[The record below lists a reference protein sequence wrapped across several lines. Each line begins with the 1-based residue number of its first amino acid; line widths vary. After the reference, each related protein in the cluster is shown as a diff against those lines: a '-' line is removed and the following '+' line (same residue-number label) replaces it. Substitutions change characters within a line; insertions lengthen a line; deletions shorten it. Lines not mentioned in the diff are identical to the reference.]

1 MKQISILG
9 ATGSIGQNT
18 LDLIASAKDEFEVV
32 ALTGSQNIK
41 LLAQSAIDFNAKIV
55 AISDESKFNELKD
68 ILSGRN
74 IKVFGGKNGILEASS
89 VKVDWVMSAII
100 GSAGLLPGLTAMQ
113 AGANVALANKESMV
127 AAGPI
132 MKKVSEER
140 GVKLLPVDS
149 EHSAV
154 SQVIRGE
161 DRETLEKII
170 ITASGGAFRN
180 RSINQLKRVTPY
192 EASKHPNWD
201 MGQRITIDSASLFNK
216 ALEIIE
222 AKEFFNLNHS
232 EINVLIHPQS
242 IVHAIACFHDQGM
255 KAHLGPADMKHA
267 IAYALHEEKRFRL
280 PLKEI
285 NLSEI
290 GTLNFYEPDVTK
302 YPALELGYNV
312 IRHGGLA
319 GAAFNAAK
327 EEALDNFLNLKLSFL
342 GMSDVVSATM
352 DELTASNKLDQ
363 VVELE
368 AVMEIDLLA
377 RSVGKLF
384 NYGVCFCFMPFSYS
398 IYS

>member
-68 ILSGRN
+68 ILSGQN

-161 DRETLEKII
+161 DRETLKKII

-377 RSVGKLF
+377 RSVAKQ
-384 NYGVCFCFMPFSYS
+384 YVEKY
-398 IYS
+398 

>member
-18 LDLIASAKDEFEVV
+18 LDLIASTKDEFEVV

-41 LLAQSAIDFNAKIV
+41 LLAQSAIDFNAQIV
-55 AISDESKFNELKD
+55 ATSDESKFNELKE

-74 IKVFGGKNGILEASS
+74 IKVLGGKNGILEASS

-132 MKKVSEER
+132 MKKVSQER

-180 RSINQLKRVTPY
+180 RSIEELRNVTPY

-290 GTLNFYEPDVTK
+290 GTLNFYKPDVSK
-302 YPALELGYNV
+302 YPALELGFNV

-377 RSVGKLF
+377 RSVAKQ
-384 NYGVCFCFMPFSYS
+384 YVEKY
-398 IYS
+398 

>member
-1 MKQISILG
+1 MKKISILG

-18 LDLIASAKDEFEVV
+18 LDLITSTKDEFEVV

-41 LLAQSAIDFNAKIV
+41 LLAQSAIDSNAKIV
-55 AISDESKFNELKD
+55 ATSDESKFNELKE

-74 IKVFGGKNGILEASS
+74 IKVLGGKNGILEASS
-89 VKVDWVMSAII
+89 AKVDWVMSAIV

-127 AAGPI
+127 AAGSI
-132 MKKVSEER
+132 MKKVSQER

-180 RSINQLKRVTPY
+180 RSIEELEKVTPH

-255 KAHLGPADMKHA
+255 KAHLGPTDMKHA

-302 YPALELGYNV
+302 YPALELGFNV

-377 RSVGKLF
+377 RSVAKQ
-384 NYGVCFCFMPFSYS
+384 YVEKY
-398 IYS
+398 

>member
-1 MKQISILG
+1 MKQISVLG

-18 LDLIASAKDEFEVV
+18 LDLIKSTKDEFEVV

-41 LLAQSAIDFNAKIV
+41 LLAQSAIDSNAKIV
-55 AISDESKFNELKD
+55 ATSDDSKFNELKE

-74 IKVFGGKNGILEASS
+74 IKVLGGKSGILDASS
-89 VKVDWVMSAII
+89 AKVDWVMSAIV

-127 AAGPI
+127 AAGSI
-132 MKKVSEER
+132 MKKVSQEK

-180 RSINQLKRVTPY
+180 RSIEELEKVTPY

-232 EINVLIHPQS
+232 EISVLIHPQS

-302 YPALELGYNV
+302 YPALELGFNV

-377 RSVGKLF
+377 RSVAKQ
-384 NYGVCFCFMPFSYS
+384 YVEKY
-398 IYS
+398 

>member
-1 MKQISILG
+1 MKQISVLG

-18 LDLIASAKDEFEVV
+18 LELITSAKDEFEVV
-32 ALTGSQNIK
+32 ALTGFQNIK
-41 LLAQSAIDFNAKIV
+41 LLAQNAIDSNAKIV
-55 AISDESKFNELKD
+55 AISDESKFNELKEM
-68 ILSGRN
+68 LSGQN
-74 IKVFGGKNGILEASS
+74 IKVLGGKNGILEASS
-89 VKVDWVMSAII
+89 VQVDWVMSAII

-132 MKKVSEER
+132 MKKVSEEK

-161 DRETLEKII
+161 DKETLEKII

-180 RSINQLKRVTPY
+180 RSIDELKKVTPY

-327 EEALDNFLNLKLSFL
+327 EEALDNFLNLKLSFP
-342 GMSDVVSATM
+342 GMADVVSATM

-377 RSVGKLF
+377 RSVAKQ
-384 NYGVCFCFMPFSYS
+384 YVEKY
-398 IYS
+398 

>member
-1 MKQISILG
+1 MKQISVLG

-18 LDLIASAKDEFEVV
+18 LDLIKSTKDEFEVV

-41 LLAQSAIDFNAKIV
+41 LLAQSAIDSNAKIV
-55 AISDESKFNELKD
+55 ATSDDSKFNELKE

-74 IKVFGGKNGILEASS
+74 IKVLGGKNGILEASS
-89 VKVDWVMSAII
+89 AKVDWVMSAIV

-132 MKKVSEER
+132 MKKVSQER

-180 RSINQLKRVTPY
+180 RSIEELKKVTPY

-232 EINVLIHPQS
+232 EISVLIHPQS

-290 GTLNFYEPDVTK
+290 GTLNFYKPDVTK
-302 YPALELGYNV
+302 YPALELGFNV
-312 IRHGGLA
+312 VRHGGLA

-327 EEALDNFLNLKLSFL
+327 EEALDNFLNFKLSFL

-368 AVMEIDLLA
+368 AVMEIDSLA
-377 RSVGKLF
+377 RTVAKQ
-384 NYGVCFCFMPFSYS
+384 YVEKY
-398 IYS
+398 